1 MRVLLQNTETKLYF
15 IDTDEWTDDPLKATD
30 FEQVEHAAEVYH
42 SRDLA
47 YAQII
52 LEPGPQSTTRNNE
65 SVSQLLRYIQAPQ

>member
-30 FEQVEHAAEVYH
+30 FEQVEQAAEAYH

-52 LEPGPQSTTRNNE
+52 IEPGPPARKTET
-65 SVSQLLRYIQAPQ
+65 VSQLLRYMEAAP

>member
-15 IDTDEWTDDPLKATD
+15 IDTDEWTNDPLKATD
-30 FEQVEHAAEVYH
+30 LEQVESAVEVYH

-52 LEPGPQSTTRNNE
+52 IQPGPPAPKAE
-65 SVSQLLRYIQAPQ
+65 IVSQLLRYIQAPP